1 LPGLLVFQEDEGVA
15 EIPLLY
21 FGAVDPSVYG
31 VRWRFPDPGSDR
43 GWVAVSVAFLR
54 GERLH
59 LEHGLLSEDLLATY
73 RAATPER
80 FVGGSIALF
89 LWPPDQH

>member
-1 LPGLLVFQEDEGVA
+1 MA

-31 VRWRFPDPGSDR
+31 VRWRYPDPGSDR
-43 GWVAVSVAFLR
+43 GWVAVSVAYLR
-54 GERLH
+54 GQRLH
-59 LEHGLLSEDLLATY
+59 LEQGRLSEDLLATY
-73 RAATPER
+73 RDATPER

-89 LWPPDQH
+89 RWPPPGR